1 MTQGPFRKQIEDA
14 LAPLIGLPLWD
25 SGRAADL
32 AWFALGER
40 RTVKDFRGNP
50 KEVGEYALHVQCA
63 WRITQDDKVLVG
75 RSDLYY
81 PAGYS
86 PEQDEIPDDFN
97 WDVQGANRQDEL
109 IRDLFQGGGNQFR
122 VLGVE
127 VGPAASFNIAL
138 ERNLS
143 LQVFPQDSSSHE
155 YWRLFRPYR
164 DEPHFVVS
172 SRGIESE

>member
-1 MTQGPFRKQIEDA
+1 MTQASLKQQIEHS
-14 LAPLIGLPLWD
+14 LAPLVGLPLWD

-32 AWFALGER
+32 AWFAIGER
-40 RTVKDFRGNP
+40 RTVKDFRGEP
-50 KEVGEYALHVQCA
+50 KEVGEYALHVQCG
-63 WRITQDDKVLVG
+63 WRITQNDKVLVG

-86 PEQDEIPDDFN
+86 RERPDIPDNFN

-109 IRDLFQGGGNQFR
+109 IRALFQGGTNQFR

-127 VGPAASFNIAL
+127 TGSAASFTIAL
-138 ERNLS
+138 EGNLS
-143 LQVFPQDSSSHE
+143 LQVFPQDSSAFE

-164 DEPHFVVS
+164 DEPHFVVTGQ
-172 SRGIESE
+172 GIGPQ